1 MLSKTPDWN
10 RHKRRMYKKRSMRST
25 CKGLKMKK
33 CRKNK
38 TCRKASGKK
47 RTFCRKR
54 KNTRRR
60 MRRSKKHR
68 KH

>member
-1 MLSKTPDWN
+1 MLSTTLKWGK
-10 RHKRRMYKKRSMRST
+10 HKRRVYKKRSRRST

-33 CRKNK
+33 CHKNK
-38 TCRKASGKK
+38 TCRRASGKK

-60 MRRSKKHR
+60 LHLSKKHR
-68 KH
+68 RH